1 MEDATYI
8 WATSADSTGMVGD
21 QKGYVLCDYMDLWNR
36 ERKVNYNLEL
46 KWREMWKYYL
56 TEDVNPEIRL
66 GNEKGVTLLMLSGR
80 PPIIF
85 KGAGS
90 TVLWNE

>member
-1 MEDATYI
+1 M
-8 WATSADSTGMVGD
+8 
-21 QKGYVLCDYMDLWNR
+21 
-36 ERKVNYNLEL
+36 
-46 KWREMWKYYL
+46 KYYL

-90 TVLWNE
+90 RFYSIME